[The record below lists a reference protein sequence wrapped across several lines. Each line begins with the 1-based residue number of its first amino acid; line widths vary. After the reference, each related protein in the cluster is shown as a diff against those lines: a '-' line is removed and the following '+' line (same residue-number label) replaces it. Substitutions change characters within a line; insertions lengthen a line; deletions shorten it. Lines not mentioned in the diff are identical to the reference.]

1 MTKRHLGALIKAE
14 LETQERGVSW
24 LAKKLSCD
32 RSNVY
37 RIFQKKSLDTQLLA
51 RISKILN
58 RDFFAELSATFTEE
72 QDSHNLQQ

>member
-1 MTKRHLGALIKAE
+1 MIKKHLGALIKAE
-14 LETQERGVSW
+14 LEAQERGVSW

-37 RIFQKKSLDTQLLA
+37 RIFQKESLDTHLLE

-58 RDFFAELSATFTEE
+58 RDFFAELSAKFTHDP
-72 QDSHNLQQ
+72 DSHHSPQ